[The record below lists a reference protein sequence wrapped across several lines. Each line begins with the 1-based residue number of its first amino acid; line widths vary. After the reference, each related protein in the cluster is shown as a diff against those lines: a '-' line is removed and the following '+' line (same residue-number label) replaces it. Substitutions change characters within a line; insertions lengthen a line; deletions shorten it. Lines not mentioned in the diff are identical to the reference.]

1 MAGERSRYGLVVSAL
16 GAVVLIVSLFLP
28 WYGLSFTPTGIA
40 FAQQTGERFLTQFGN
55 AAAQAQ
61 LGSLHANLAGLAGQQ
76 FVSVDAHQAF
86 KSLSIVIIA
95 LAGIALLDALF
106 PLARAAGAI
115 PDGAG
120 RSVVLLGIV
129 CGALVAFRMIDRPSP
144 AGSLIALS
152 LREGAWLALLGSLT
166 MVIGGLWPR
175 YQHPVVSGGEAR
187 SPDPFATLSGW
198 TPQG

>member
-16 GAVVLIVSLFLP
+16 GAVVLAVSVFLP

-40 FAQQTGERFLTQFGN
+40 FAQRAGEQFVTQFGN
-55 AAAQAQ
+55 TAAQAQ
-61 LGSLHANLAGLAGQQ
+61 LGSLHANLSALAGQQ

-86 KSLSIVIIA
+86 KSLSLVILA

-106 PLARAAGAI
+106 PLARAAGAV

-120 RSVVLLGIV
+120 RSVVLLGMAC
-129 CGALVAFRMIDRPSP
+129 CGLVLFRMIDRPSP
-144 AGSLIALS
+144 AGNLIALS

-175 YQHPVVSGGEAR
+175 YQRPVWNAGEAR
-187 SPDPFATLSGW
+187 STDPFAVLSGW